1 MVFKRKILVSVLTT
15 FIICGVTLGFA
26 YGLTTYNINST
37 FTNNSKSTDIN
48 GTKDN
53 TNTVGSMILY
63 VANTMIPPVMKNGLS
78 QEIRSNISTS
88 DSPNKSDKAVV
99 NPNTNVAGPDEQSVD
114 SKFQEI
120 KNIPYNEQNMNC
132 ETKSKLFADYLIK
145 NGGKGVN
152 LVVIE
157 HDSGKYSHEF
167 VEWNGHYYD
176 ACNTKISY
184 TMSKD
189 DYLKQLQKIGFTGL
203 IITTPYT
210 G

>member
-1 MVFKRKILVSVLTT
+1 MVKRKILVSMLIT

-26 YGLTTYNINST
+26 YGLTTHNSN
-37 FTNNSKSTDIN
+37 FTNNSKSTQLN
-48 GTKDN
+48 SKTGQN
-53 TNTVGSMILY
+53 NTVGTMILY
-63 VANTMIPPVMKNGLS
+63 VATTMVPPIIKNGLQ
-78 QEIRSNISTS
+78 QEIKSNVSTGQ
-88 DSPNKSDKAVV
+88 DTDKTNTIV
-99 NPNTNVAGPDEQSVD
+99 NSNTNVAGPDEQSVD
-114 SKFQEI
+114 AKFQEI
-120 KNIPYNEQNMNC
+120 KNIPYNEANMNC

-145 NGGKGVN
+145 NGGEGVN

-157 HDSGKYSHEF
+157 HNSGEYSHEF

-189 DYLKQLQKIGFTGL
+189 DYLKQLQQIGFTGV
-203 IITTPYT
+203 IITSPYT